1 MQDSG
6 DGAGV
11 MTAVPWEL
19 LSSVKEADR
28 ASTGVGM
35 VFLPQDPEKAK
46 AAMAVIES
54 KCGCDHRGH
63 V

>member
-1 MQDSG
+1 
-6 DGAGV
+6 